1 LEEGSHGSNFSFSPL
16 DLSNEKVSW
25 AFRNQALR
33 RKTKGKSY
41 SRKRKQLTQRDSQKP
56 EHNLGQGWG
65 EDMEG
70 GACLE
75 KNCAANHQNEVEELL
90 ISAEFRS
97 VTSQTL
103 QRANLE
109 MDKKVGE
116 K

>member
-1 LEEGSHGSNFSFSPL
+1 
-16 DLSNEKVSW
+16 
-25 AFRNQALR
+25 
-33 RKTKGKSY
+33 
-41 SRKRKQLTQRDSQKP
+41 
-56 EHNLGQGWG
+56 
-65 EDMEG
+65 MEG